1 MLIKV
6 TIEVMLKHSKSSLKI
21 APQQSLIWLS
31 ALKKTAQKKIALL
44 TFALQYLYAML
55 HGKNGEDRIY
65 RHVPIISFSAN
76 YK

>member
-31 ALKKTAQKKIALL
+31 ALKKLLIKK
-44 TFALQYLYAML
+44 
-55 HGKNGEDRIY
+55 N
-65 RHVPIISFSAN
+65 
-76 YK
+76 